1 MIIEAC
7 VENVNEAILA
17 EAQGANRVEL
27 CFNLSVGGT
36 TPSSSE
42 IALTKKHLQIPVMVL
57 IRPRGDNFFYSK
69 DEIIEIKRDIKV
81 CKNIGVRGVVIGFLA
96 KEGNIDID
104 LTNKMVE
111 LARPLEVTFHKA
123 IDHTNDI
130 LEEFE
135 KLSRTDIDRVLTS
148 GGENTALEGK
158 TIINKM
164 VAISSGNVKV
174 IAAGKILDSNLQQH
188 LDILDCHEFHGQ
200 KIVGNLTGNSNN
212 SFTLTT

>member
-17 EAQGANRVEL
+17 EVQGANRVEL

-42 IALTKKHLQIPVMVL
+42 IALTKKRLQIPVMVL
-57 IRPRGDNFFYSK
+57 IRPRGGNFFYSK
-69 DEIIEIKRDIKV
+69 DEIIEIKHNINT
-81 CKNIGVRGVVIGFLA
+81 CKDIGVHGVVIGALTQE
-96 KEGNIDID
+96 KKIDIE
-104 LTNKMVE
+104 LINELIE
-111 LARPLEVTFHKA
+111 LASPMEVTFHKA

-135 KLSRTDIDRVLTS
+135 KLLKIDIDRVLTS
-148 GGENTALEGK
+148 GGENTAMEGK
-158 TIINKM
+158 TIINNM
-164 VAISSGNVKV
+164 VKLSNGNIKI
-174 IAAGKILDSNLQQH
+174 IAAGKILDSNLQHH

-200 KIVGNLTGNSNN
+200 KIVGDLKN
-212 SFTLTT
+212 